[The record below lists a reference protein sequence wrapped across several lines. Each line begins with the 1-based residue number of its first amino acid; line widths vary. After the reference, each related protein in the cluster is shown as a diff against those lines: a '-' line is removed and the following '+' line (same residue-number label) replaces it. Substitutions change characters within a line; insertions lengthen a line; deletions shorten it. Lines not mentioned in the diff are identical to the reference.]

1 MKTGVSNMKRKAVVA
16 VIVLFMLVLNASLFS
31 RLFSTSSDYSISQG
45 EVTIYALRAVKNR
58 YLNKSKIKASELLV
72 EGLEAIND
80 QLNEILIKYEPNGK
94 VVKIQ
99 IYNKKFKTD
108 VLRMRDIYDV
118 TTVLKQVYGYIEKN
132 YKPVYPMEMSEV
144 EYIAVNGILRKLD
157 PHSYIFTPK
166 DFKEFT
172 NTTEGNFGGLGIV
185 ISTND
190 KGEIVVI
197 SPISGTP
204 AMKAGIESNDVIVQI
219 NDESAINMTLNQA
232 VDRMRGEP
240 DTDVTIMVKREGQ
253 PDLLKFTITRAIIKI
268 ESVIPSMPQPGIG
281 YIKLTGF
288 MENTYPAMLKA
299 LKDLKKDGMKALILD
314 MRNNSGGLLSQAI
327 KISDLFLQRG
337 VIVSTVG
344 EEEREINEAKRQDTD
359 ILDIPI
365 VVMINAG
372 TASAAEIVTAALKKN
387 GRATVFGRKSFGK
400 GSVQNLFRI
409 PSGGGIK
416 LTIAQYLT
424 PGNISIQSVGI
435 TPDVELQPAFVNE
448 KKISIFDT
456 DDNILKEVDLK
467 EHIVSEYIPKKKE
480 KPALTIRYFKPFK
493 EIEQIIK
500 ERKKEKVGVYK
511 SDEEIEIV
519 INVLKQ
525 TISNDKNAISAAQVI
540 KTREWDIIV
549 AKLQETKIP
558 WKKLMK
564 LGEVDKK
571 ALKAEL
577 LSSNILE
584 GGKTH
589 KLKFQATYPE
599 TIENLIG
606 ILETD
611 IPYMKRIEIPF
622 GTFSGKVERTVDVK
636 LPESIPWMKSAGKLK
651 LYVGSPEKVLK
662 TENVSFETI
671 PVKKP
676 ELIFSMFA
684 VEEKGNINGI
694 IEPQEEV
701 TLHISIKNIGK
712 GTLLEGRA
720 MIINNNNSKELFISN
735 GTLSLEL
742 KPGEEKEAAFTF
754 KTNSISHKQLNEVNM
769 TFTVYDYKTKYSAG
783 FSVPIKKGE
792 LICKYHGDKKT
803 YVVEKG
809 QILYSSVE
817 GKTGVASAAQK
828 SVFSSKGV
836 CGEMVLLKN
845 GLWAKNLKQSEKRKA
860 NKKNKIKKLYTI
872 KMPSV
877 KFDTSPVIDE
887 DGKFKVGFETISQNI
902 RDVFIYVNN
911 KKRYYKRL
919 DGKQGVFK
927 DTLEIVLEDKINDI
941 SLVAKGFD
949 REKSVFLKK
958 VAIFPKGKDQK

>member
-1 MKTGVSNMKRKAVVA
+1 MKRKVVVF
-16 VIVLFMLVLNASLFS
+16 VIVLFMLVLNASLFE

-80 QLNEILIKYEPNGK
+80 QLNEVLIKYEPKEK
-94 VVKIQ
+94 VVNIQ
-99 IYNKKFKTD
+99 IYNKKFKTE
-108 VLRMRDIYDV
+108 VRRMRDIYDV
-118 TTVLKQVYGYIEKN
+118 TTVLKQIYGYIEKN

-144 EYIAVNGILRKLD
+144 EYIALNGILRKLD

-185 ISTND
+185 ISVND
-190 KGEIVVI
+190 AGEIVVV
-197 SPISGTP
+197 SPINGTP
-204 AMKAGIESNDVIVQI
+204 AMKAGIESNDVIMQI
-219 NDESAINMTLNQA
+219 NDESAVNMTLNQA

-240 DTDVTIMVKREGQ
+240 DTDVTIMVRREGE
-253 PDLLKFTITRAIIKI
+253 PDLLKFTVTRAIIKI
-268 ESVIPSMPQPGIG
+268 ESVIPSMPAPGIG

-299 LKDLKKDGMKALILD
+299 VKDLKKDGMKALILD

-344 EEEREINEAKRQDTD
+344 EDEREVNEAKRQDTD
-359 ILDIPI
+359 VLDIPMI
-365 VVMINAG
+365 VMTNAG

-424 PGNISIQSVGI
+424 PGDISIQSVGV

-456 DDNILKEVDLK
+456 DDNILKEADLK

-493 EIEQIIK
+493 EVDQIIK
-500 ERKKEKVGVYK
+500 ERKEEKVGEYK

-519 INVLKQ
+519 IDVLKQ
-525 TISNDKNAISAAQVI
+525 TISNDKNAVSAAQAI
-540 KTREWDIIV
+540 KTREWDLIV

-564 LGEVDKK
+564 LGEVDTKG
-571 ALKAEL
+571 LKAEL
-577 LSSNILE
+577 LSSNTLE

-622 GTFSGKVERTVDVK
+622 GTFSGKIERTVDVK
-636 LPESIPWMKSAGKLK
+636 LPESISWMKSAGKLK

-662 TENVSFETI
+662 TEDVSFETI

-676 ELIFSMFA
+676 ELVFSMFA

-701 TLHISIKNIGK
+701 TLHIFIKNVGK
-712 GTLLEGRA
+712 GTLIEGRA
-720 MIINNNNSKELFISN
+720 MIINNNNSKELFINN

-754 KTNSISHKQLNEVNM
+754 KTNSISHKQLNEIDM
-769 TFTVYDYKTKYSAG
+769 TFTVYDYKSKYSAG
-783 FSVPIKKGE
+783 FSVPIKKGG
-792 LICKYHGDKKT
+792 LICKYHADKKQ
-803 YVVEKG
+803 YAIEKG

-817 GKTGVASAAQK
+817 GKTGVASAANK
-828 SVFSSKGV
+828 SVFSSKGI

-845 GLWAKNLKQSEKRKA
+845 GLWVKTPKQSEKVKA
-860 NKKNKIKKLYTI
+860 DKKNKLKKLYSI

-887 DGKFKVGFETISQNI
+887 DGKFKIGFEAASQNI
-902 RDVFIYVNN
+902 RDVFVYVNN
-911 KKRYYKRL
+911 KKIYYKRL
-919 DGKQGVFK
+919 DGKSGVFK
-927 DTLEIVLEDKINDI
+927 DTLDIVLEDKINEI

-958 VAIFPKGKDQK
+958 VAVFPKGKDQK